1 MLLFRVSHKG
11 NFLRLKEPHKD
22 EINISAT
29 HPGRRWEEVWG
40 SCLNRCVLAPVI
52 QILTLLTGKI

>member
-11 NFLRLKEPHKD
+11 NFLRLKKPHRD

-29 HPGRRWEEVWG
+29 HPGCRWEEVWG
-40 SCLNRCVLAPVI
+40 SYLNCCMLDPVS
-52 QILTLLTGKI
+52 QILPLLTGKT